1 MDRRFLQWHADRTL
15 PEVEAAM
22 TRGDAVEIAL
32 PAGTHHAL
40 YMHMRPGAAP
50 GEGASFQATG
60 GPELLEALAGVA
72 GLQDLAAF
80 AEPMRRAGYSLM
92 LASPEPTLVLLP
104 PEQHPLWISVECR
117 KGRSGEPEPYE
128 FRLGGHRLHVIHVL
142 ERGGD
147 ARRRRFTVV
156 VADGRRFV
164 LERDTE
170 RNTWHLHRVMP
181 ARAASERVP
190 G

>member
-1 MDRRFLQWHADRTL
+1 MDRRFLQWHADQTL
-15 PEVEAAM
+15 PEVEAALA
-22 TRGDAVEIAL
+22 RGDAVEIAL

-40 YMHMRPGAAP
+40 YMHLRPGAEP
-50 GEGASFQATG
+50 GEGASFNASG

-80 AEPMRRAGYSLM
+80 AEPLRGAGYSVV
-92 LASPEPTLVLLP
+92 LASPEPTLILLP

-117 KGRSGEPEPYE
+117 KGRGGEPEPCD
-128 FRLGGHRLHVIHVL
+128 FRVGGRRLHVIRVL

-147 ARRRRFTVV
+147 ARRRRFTVA

-170 RNTWHLHRVMP
+170 RNTWHLDRVMP
-181 ARAASERVP
+181 APAASQ
-190 G
+190 GMHG